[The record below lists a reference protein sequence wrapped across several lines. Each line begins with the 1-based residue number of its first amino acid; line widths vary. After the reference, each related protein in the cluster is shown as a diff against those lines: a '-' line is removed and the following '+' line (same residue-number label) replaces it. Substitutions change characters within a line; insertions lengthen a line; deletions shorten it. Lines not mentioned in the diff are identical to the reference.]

1 MLPGRCD
8 IQPAEAEVGVDSPAE
23 LLLVDEE
30 LAHDC
35 ARVSPLQRPHVPD
48 DSGTLQDVWRGGGP
62 VLPGQG
68 ALQLGTNIH
77 DRYRIT
83 PISTFS
89 MSSVTSSS
97 VFVMNRV
104 CGQFMLIQRNPNND
118 L

>member
-35 ARVSPLQRPHVPD
+35 ARVPPLQRPHVPD

-83 PISTFS
+83 PINLFNVKCDVIVGLCDEPGLWAVYVDPEESE
-89 MSSVTSSS
+89 
-97 VFVMNRV
+97 
-104 CGQFMLIQRNPNND
+104 Q
-118 L
+118 